1 MRQETLFTEKFCSI
15 YLSNLVYHV
24 PINSVNADRS
34 SYLYID
40 YEGTFAAANILCRS
54 CIYEQ
59 SNLLR

>member
-15 YLSNLVYHV
+15 YLSNLVYPV
-24 PINSVNADRS
+24 PVNCVHADRS

-40 YEGTFAAANILCRS
+40 NEATFAAANILYRR